1 MAPGSPT
8 LPRELEREIFE
19 LCALSRPAFIPKLM
33 LVAQRV
39 KECKLPIFLSS
50 LTTLYL
56 PFVGPPTFFHTVVR
70 YLILFPSS
78 DMKAMLTLCTNVE
91 DLWLYDLKPALIPL
105 IGALP
110 LKRLRVSAARMP
122 LPPSRIFSH
131 LTHLH
136 LGGNRNSA
144 EDTCAFIASLP
155 KLTHLS
161 MGTDA
166 SVPTSHKIFESLP
179 SIRVLVFFEHYR
191 RVWSADKAAVGELP
205 QDVRFVVMR
214 PRDKI
219 DWYAGI
225 QRGTDYW
232 SDAENLCRK
241 AQKGGAR
248 FAELFLGAAIMRS
261 HVDLAA
267 LLCQWPF
274 HLIL

>member
-39 KECKLPIFLSS
+39 KEWLKTAAVVFGDCLMRFVGLSLCVYRTMILGFPKQITDLPLFSDDIISS
-50 LTTLYL
+50 LRR
-56 PFVGPPTFFHTVVR
+56 PPTFFHTVVR

-155 KLTHLS
+155 KLTICRW
-161 MGTDA
+161 A
-166 SVPTSHKIFESLP
+166 PTP
-179 SIRVLVFFEHYR
+179 R
-191 RVWSADKAAVGELP
+191 RRWELP

-232 SDAENLCRK
+232 SDAETFVEKRRR
-241 AQKGGAR
+241 G
-248 FAELFLGAAIMRS
+248 ELDSRNYFWEPPS
-261 HVDLAA
+261 
-267 LLCQWPF
+267 
-274 HLIL
+274 